1 MIICRERRVIFV
13 ISIALDGPAGAGKS
27 TIAKAVAKKLSFI
40 YVDTGALYRAIGF
53 YAIKNKISSENEI
66 ISSLKKIKVD
76 LKFENNLQKVFLCDE
91 DISEEIR
98 TPEVSMMASKISAIP
113 AVREFLFDLQ
123 QDLAKKNNVIMDG
136 RDIGT
141 VILPEANVKIFLT
154 ASSEK
159 RAERRYKE
167 LIEKGL
173 QVDYDDILKDI
184 IKRDYDDSNRKI
196 APLKAAADAIFVDT
210 SAYNL
215 EESINLILTIINNKL
230 K

>member
-1 MIICRERRVIFV
+1 MN
-13 ISIALDGPAGAGKS
+13 IAIDGPAGAGKS

-230 K
+230 KWGNF

>member
-1 MIICRERRVIFV
+1 VIFV

>member
-1 MIICRERRVIFV
+1 M

-210 SAYNL
+210 STYNL

>member
-1 MIICRERRVIFV
+1 M
-13 ISIALDGPAGAGKS
+13 
-27 TIAKAVAKKLSFI
+27 
-40 YVDTGALYRAIGF
+40 
-53 YAIKNKISSENEI
+53 
-66 ISSLKKIKVD
+66 KKIKVD

>member
-1 MIICRERRVIFV
+1 M

-154 ASSEK
+154 ASS
-159 RAERRYKE
+159 
-167 LIEKGL
+167 
-173 QVDYDDILKDI
+173 
-184 IKRDYDDSNRKI
+184 
-196 APLKAAADAIFVDT
+196 
-210 SAYNL
+210 
-215 EESINLILTIINNKL
+215 
-230 K
+230 

>member
-1 MIICRERRVIFV
+1 MIFV

-196 APLKAAADAIFVDT
+196 APLKAAADSIFVDT

>member
-1 MIICRERRVIFV
+1 V